1 MSADT
6 LSETQPSHARYPI
19 DAALAGI
26 TVPIATKGWRAA
38 NSTSIYSI
46 KQRTLG
52 VYINSSQ
59 ILRRKL
65 PLIRVG
71 FYIVVI

>member
-26 TVPIATKGWRAA
+26 TGPIATKGWRAA
-38 NSTSIYSI
+38 NSTTSIT
-46 KQRTLG
+46 QRTLG

-59 ILRRKL
+59 IVRRKL